1 MTGSMKEKNTY
12 ICPADHV
19 SSGPVEP
26 FKDGVLENLVWKVD
40 SKTVFEQSKAKSDCA
55 IFAPKMLER
64 FHVQNLATLPVFSF
78 PRHTL
83 DVVLTVLQKAA
94 ERAGPRGACKPFAK
108 SGTCQSGAI
117 NNNER

>member
-1 MTGSMKEKNTY
+1 MMIRLMEVIRTY

-40 SKTVFEQSKAKSDCA
+40 SKTEFKQSKAKPDCA

-64 FHVQNLATLPVFSF
+64 LHVQNLAALPVFSF
-78 PRHTL
+78 PGHTL
-83 DVVLTVLQKAA
+83 DVVLTVFQKAT
-94 ERAGPRGACKPFAK
+94 ERAGSRGVCEPFAK
-108 SGTCQSGAI
+108 SGRYQ
-117 NNNER
+117 